1 MLGYKQRTRA
11 QKGFSITLFSD
22 FIPQPSNFLDISGQK
37 RKIEPRRPKPVIK
50 EPKWTNTEDSG
61 SLKDGDPLESMIQEV
76 CSSSSSEKHG
86 KVVIAI
92 AEVHHQEQVDET
104 ETRQKKTVPQKI
116 GRKSH
121 QENMPAIE
129 I

>member
-1 MLGYKQRTRA
+1 MIFYL
-11 QKGFSITLFSD
+11 SD

-50 EPKWTNTEDSG
+50 EPKWTNTEDIG
-61 SLKDGDPLESMIQEV
+61 SLEDGDPLELMIHEV

-86 KVVIAI
+86 KVVSAI
-92 AEVHHQEQVDET
+92 AEVHYQELVDET
-104 ETRQKKTVPQKI
+104 ETRQKTTVPQKI
-116 GRKSH
+116 GRKAH
-121 QENMPAIE
+121 QDNMPAIE